1 MLLAGMSARWI
12 GVLVGTGIT
21 GLVAAYLFYPVATQ
35 RINIWLLGQGDAYQ
49 VESARAALTG
59 GGLLGVGPGSG
70 VAKFHLPEAH
80 TDSIFSVIGEDF
92 GQIGRAPSRERV
104 CQCVS
109 ISWVAV
115 SLNNNKDHQQ
125 LKYSH

>member
-80 TDSIFSVIGEDF
+80 TDYIFSVSSEEHTSEL
-92 GQIGRAPSRERV
+92 QSLMR
-104 CQCVS
+104 
-109 ISWVAV
+109 ISYAV
-115 SLNNNKDHQQ
+115 FC
-125 LKYSH
+125 LKTKNDKNAT

>member
-1 MLLAGMSARWI
+1 MSRQTQSSNLIDILFPNATLFRSPTLLSLMLLTVMSARWI
-12 GVLVGTGIT
+12 VVLVGTGIT

-70 VAKFHLPEAH
+70 VAKIERAH
-80 TDSIFSVIGEDF
+80 V
-92 GQIGRAPSRERV
+92 
-104 CQCVS
+104 
-109 ISWVAV
+109 
-115 SLNNNKDHQQ
+115 
-125 LKYSH
+125 

>member
-1 MLLAGMSARWI
+1 MSARWI

-59 GGLLGVGPGSG
+59 GGLLGVGPCSG

-80 TDSIFSVIGEDF
+80 TDYIFSVLGEEF
-92 GQIGRAPSRERV
+92 GLQIGRASCRERV
-104 CQCVS
+104 GQ
-109 ISWVAV
+109 
-115 SLNNNKDHQQ
+115 
-125 LKYSH
+125 YG